1 MRTGSRIAAYRSRG
15 GVIMKRLS
23 ILAALAVTLIA
34 LPGVSAYADASQN
47 GCEHS
52 GNRAAGCTGDNDK
65 KKSTTSVPE
74 PTSSVLLATGLLVCG
89 GAAFAL
95 RRKRLMQN

>member
-1 MRTGSRIAAYRSRG
+1 
-15 GVIMKRLS
+15 MKKFS
-23 ILAALAVTLIA
+23 MLAALVITLVA

-52 GNRAAGCTGDNDK
+52 GNQAAGCTGDTDK
-65 KKSTTSVPE
+65 KKSTASVPE
-74 PTSSVLLATGLLVCG
+74 PTSFVLLATGLLVCG
-89 GAAFAL
+89 GAAFVL